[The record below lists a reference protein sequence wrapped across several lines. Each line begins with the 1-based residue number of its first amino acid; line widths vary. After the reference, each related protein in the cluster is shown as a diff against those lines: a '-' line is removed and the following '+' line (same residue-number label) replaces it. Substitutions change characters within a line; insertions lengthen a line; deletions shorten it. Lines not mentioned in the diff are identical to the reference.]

1 MKSIFTFNQEYDGTV
16 DFTVSEDK
24 FESMWLDITDCDETR
39 TITVRV
45 PFNKVEELQ
54 IALSGWINSKK

>member
-24 FESMWLDITDCDETR
+24 FESMWVDITDCDETK
-39 TITVRV
+39 TITVRI
-45 PFNKVEELQ
+45 PFDKAEELQ
-54 IALSGWINSKK
+54 SALSRWISSKK

>member
-1 MKSIFTFNQEYDGTV
+1 MKSIFKFNQEYDGTV
-16 DFTVSEDK
+16 DFTVSEGK

>member
-24 FESMWLDITDCDETR
+24 FESMWLDITDCDETK
-39 TITVRV
+39 TITVRM
-45 PFNKVEELQ
+45 PFDKVEELQ
-54 IALSGWINSKK
+54 SALSGWINSKK